1 MNNNPDLFLNPSKM
15 NEISQYFSQVKP
27 KLEVLYNK
35 SVILD
40 NTISK
45 IEELIAE
52 NTKLKNEKD
61 NDEKL
66 LKILAIKYKKSKLEN
81 KECTECKNKDN
92 IIEFKNKEYIDIKNK
107 IISKSQE
114 NKPCNECIKKDKI
127 VTELKE
133 NKLCNEFIKK
143 DKMVSDLQYKIVTE
157 LKENKVCNECIK
169 KDKIVSDL
177 QYKITDI
184 KKFDCKECTKKENFI
199 TKLVD
204 KECINCEKKE
214 LIIKEI
220 LVKPCSMCEKKDIE
234 NIKLAK
240 QLDIFQQM
248 LLDEKK
254 RVELLQNQLSKLQ
267 ELEIKK
273 KKNIYNKK
281 YLKLMQQSE
290 VNTNQENNIIN
301 QDKNIFNEL
310 YNQIDNFIN
319 K

>member
-1 MNNNPDLFLNPSKM
+1 M

-127 VTELKE
+127 VTKLKE
-133 NKLCNEFIKK
+133 TLKKEEDAGDTEITTQKIGLCTLNIVSNPSGYTYGNIQEIAKLGGNKYMLSKVLAYIEKNSTSPIQSKSTITSLLDFIK
-143 DKMVSDLQYKIVTE
+143 
-157 LKENKVCNECIK
+157 NEIH
-169 KDKIVSDL
+169 
-177 QYKITDI
+177 
-184 KKFDCKECTKKENFI
+184 
-199 TKLVD
+199 
-204 KECINCEKKE
+204 
-214 LIIKEI
+214 
-220 LVKPCSMCEKKDIE
+220 P
-234 NIKLAK
+234 LA
-240 QLDIFQQM
+240 
-248 LLDEKK
+248 
-254 RVELLQNQLSKLQ
+254 
-267 ELEIKK
+267 
-273 KKNIYNKK
+273 
-281 YLKLMQQSE
+281 
-290 VNTNQENNIIN
+290 
-301 QDKNIFNEL
+301 
-310 YNQIDNFIN
+310 
-319 K
+319 